1 MRRIGVL
8 LPSGADD
15 PEYEARMK
23 AFTERLVQLGWI
35 EGRNIQIDRRF
46 GVANA
51 EQTHKFAAELIAL
64 APDVI
69 LAPGSS
75 ATGPLLQ
82 ATSTIPIV
90 FATIPDPVAAGYV
103 ESLPRPG
110 GNATAFA
117 SFEYS
122 IAGSGLNS
130 SKRSRPA

>member
-122 IAGSGLNS
+122 IAGSGNS